1 MYNRARFT
9 MFLGNCM
16 ISVLIPRQIISGLVN
31 NATGSQH
38 HSRDIN
44 FSDLVGMDESSRSY
58 MRTFQL

>member
-1 MYNRARFT
+1 